1 VRHGGHEQEEQA
13 THSPKDVFKP
23 GPEPERKIFKP
34 ADHVRC
40 DDGRTGIVIEV
51 VGERIAGQ

>member
-1 VRHGGHEQEEQA
+1 M
-13 THSPKDVFKP
+13 HSPKDVFKP

-40 DDGRTGIVIEV
+40 DDGRTVIVIEV